1 MKQYKITTEHLNN
14 DTTDDAYLAPDDPIH
29 ELKAIQYLA
38 GLGSQARLQ
47 EYRQHTTAINNGSNI
62 SVTASEKAQLMKKHN
77 IKPGTPEW
85 FQLWFSLP
93 YMTGEK
99 PVGKKHADK

>member
-1 MKQYKITTEHLNN
+1 MKQYKIRTENISQ
-14 DTTDDAYLAPDDPIH
+14 DSPDDCYLDPSDPVN
-29 ELKAIQYLA
+29 ELKRMQYLA
-38 GLGSQARLQ
+38 GLGYQPYKVEEGINVSVSGMENQRL
-47 EYRQHTTAINNGSNI
+47 
-62 SVTASEKAQLMKKHN
+62 EKENN

-99 PVGKKHADK
+99 KVGK

>member
-1 MKQYKITTEHLNN
+1 MKQYKITSEHLNT
-14 DTTDDAYLAPDDPIH
+14 DSTDDAYLAPDDPIH

-38 GLGSQARLQ
+38 GLGAQARLT
-47 EYRQHTTAINNGSNI
+47 EYKLEQINNGSNI
-62 SVTASEKAQLMKKHN
+62 SVTGNAKGELMKKHN

-85 FQLWFSLP
+85 FKLWFSLP

-99 PVGKKHADK
+99 PVGK